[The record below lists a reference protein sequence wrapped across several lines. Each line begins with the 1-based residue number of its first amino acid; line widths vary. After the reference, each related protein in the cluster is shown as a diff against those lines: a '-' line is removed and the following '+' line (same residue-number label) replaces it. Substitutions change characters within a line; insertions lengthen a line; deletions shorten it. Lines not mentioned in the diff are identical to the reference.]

1 MMASSTLAQRAD
13 TIIQDIFLEA
23 CKSNDLEK
31 VKNCVGLGVDINS
44 KDVSGYT
51 GLYLAARENSLDV
64 LDYLLDRTKIN
75 VNCRT
80 FNKLTPLMIAF
91 IRGHS
96 EVVWRLCLVPGIDL
110 NCKDISGD
118 TALINAVYFGN
129 TECIKAL
136 KRKHTRVNWNMTGKH
151 GDSALIIAVQRAY
164 ADILEIL
171 LSVPTIDINSENSE
185 GEGIAQIAVEWIG
198 ERRVG
203 ERLKCLK
210 LLSKDPRVDWNVMNK
225 EDSDVPIIYALRREK
240 IDMVEILM
248 KTPGVNLDVK
258 DRNGQTLV
266 CDHES

>member
-1 MMASSTLAQRAD
+1 M
-13 TIIQDIFLEA
+13 
-23 CKSNDLEK
+23 
-31 VKNCVGLGVDINS
+31 
-44 KDVSGYT
+44 
-51 GLYLAARENSLDV
+51 
-64 LDYLLDRTKIN
+64 
-75 VNCRT
+75 
-80 FNKLTPLMIAF
+80 
-91 IRGHS
+91 
-96 EVVWRLCLVPGIDL
+96 PGIDL

-171 LSVPTIDINSENSE
+171 LSVPTIDINLENSE

-225 EDSDVPIIYALRREK
+225 EDSDVTIIYALRREK

-266 CDHES
+266 QIARYFSSFWFNIMVIL